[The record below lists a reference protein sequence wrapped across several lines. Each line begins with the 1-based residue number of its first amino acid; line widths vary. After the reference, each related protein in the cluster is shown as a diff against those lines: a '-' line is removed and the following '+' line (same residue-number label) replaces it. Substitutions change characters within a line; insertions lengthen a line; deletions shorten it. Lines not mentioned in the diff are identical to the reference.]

1 MSYSTRRPAGVWRF
15 PVELLEKTGDL
26 WQRLQQ
32 GSFDDPALY
41 RVKQVALDLVH
52 ANDALLEEA
61 RSAAVT
67 GDVAEL
73 GIGSLCARY
82 LVRRRDERGMIQ
94 SRILT
99 LSYDA
104 QTKEVRSLSHF
115 LTSEGQ
121 PTDAAAF
128 DLSEA
133 RAAIESSLEAEI
145 NAWIPSRQGRIGLN
159 ISLVGLHY

>member
-1 MSYSTRRPAGVWRF
+1 M
-15 PVELLEKTGDL
+15 
-26 WQRLQQ
+26 
-32 GSFDDPALY
+32 
-41 RVKQVALDLVH
+41 DLVH

-145 NAWIPSRQGRIGLN
+145 NVWIPSRQGRIGLN
-159 ISLVGLHY
+159 ISLVGLHC